1 MGKVLHASD
10 SGYFP
15 FCLTEGTPPETG
27 RGTLY
32 PISLSLTKYMS
43 WWWKVKTWTLTGS
56 SACNETATP
65 PDADPLVNNW
75 TTTGLV
81 QDNNWTS
88 SITSEENLVCQDI
101 RVIKR
106 ISEETAEGVGFDGLS
121 VGDIAGPFTNVWS
134 ITFED
139 HAYIDGSTIYP
150 RMYVSGWYDTYNPG
164 DSKVQ
169 AQLDPLSTFRI
180 DGVLIPTYINWFPNW
195 TQYSNWSIIGSQS
208 FDLNPATYWPYA

>member
-1 MGKVLHASD
+1 MAKVLHASD

-65 PDADPLVNNW
+65 PDEDPLVNNW
-75 TTTGLV
+75 TTIDLN
-81 QDNNWTS
+81 QDTEWTDG
-88 SITSEENLVCQDI
+88 IPSEENLVCQGTRNILDI
-101 RVIKR
+101 
-106 ISEETAEGVGFDGLS
+106 GFNGNS
-121 VGDIAGPFTNVWS
+121 NPFGNFTNSWS

-150 RMYVSGWYDTYNPG
+150 RMYVSGWYDTYSSG

-180 DGVLIPTYINWFPNW
+180 DGVLIPTYINWFPSW
-195 TQYSNWSIIGSQS
+195 TEYSNWSITGSQS